1 MFTGTLQYNQGHRA
15 YKGSRV
21 LTVEIPGHE
30 DVDDNLIGDVEPQRD
45 SSSLV

>member
-1 MFTGTLQYNQGHRA
+1 MFTGTLQYNQSHRA
-15 YKGSRV
+15 YKGYT